1 MTGEKKEM
9 TKDELDQL
17 AHSIA
22 YTGACSLIEGYSINV
37 TADANGLTPE
47 QVGDEPG
54 EWWDLPLEEH
64 QELFADDMDE
74 LADAVRYLEARGLLT
89 RYPTNPN
96 WVSLADES
104 EAMR

>member
-1 MTGEKKEM
+1 MSGEKKEM

-22 YTGACSLIEGYSINV
+22 YVSACSLIEGCSVNV
-37 TADANGLTPE
+37 TADANGLTAE
-47 QVGDEPG
+47 QVVDEPG
-54 EWWDLPLEEH
+54 EWWDLPLEEDRI
-64 QELFADDMDE
+64 LVGADE
-74 LADAVRYLEARGLLT
+74 LEDAVLYLEARGLLT

>member
-1 MTGEKKEM
+1 MTGENKEM

-17 AHSIA
+17 AHSMA
-22 YTGACSLIEGYSINV
+22 YTSACSLIEGCSINV

-54 EWWDLPLEEH
+54 EWWEIPQADHEEM
-64 QELFADDMDE
+64 FADEEKE
-74 LADAVRYLEARGLLT
+74 LADAVSYLEARGLLT

-96 WVSLADES
+96 WISIADES

>member
-1 MTGEKKEM
+1 MSGENKEM

-17 AHSIA
+17 AHSMA
-22 YTGACSLIEGYSINV
+22 YTSACSLIEGCSINV

-54 EWWDLPLEEH
+54 EWWDLPPEEH
-64 QELFADDMDE
+64 RELFADEMDG
-74 LADAVRYLEARGLLT
+74 LADAVSYLEARGLLT

-96 WVSLADES
+96 CVSIADES
-104 EAMR
+104 EAIR